1 VYILWCGVCVLKSI
15 GKFLVLCGDL
25 LQDAAW
31 PAEHRSTTDGLQQ
44 NFPTTTL
51 LSTPLNTAL
60 GIRAIARLRPAHIAH
75 ILV

>member
-1 VYILWCGVCVLKSI
+1 M
-15 GKFLVLCGDL
+15 GKFLVLSGDV

-31 PAEHRSTTDGLQQ
+31 SAGYRSRTDGLQL

>member
-1 VYILWCGVCVLKSI
+1 M
-15 GKFLVLCGDL
+15 
-25 LQDAAW
+25 LQG
-31 PAEHRSTTDGLQQ
+31 RSAGYRSRTDGLQQ

-60 GIRAIARLRPAHIAH
+60 GIRAIALLRPAHIAH

>member
-1 VYILWCGVCVLKSI
+1 M
-15 GKFLVLCGDL
+15 GKFLVPSGGLI
-25 LQDAAW
+25 QDAAW
-31 PAEHRSTTDGLQQ
+31 SAGYRSRTDVLQQ
-44 NFPTTTL
+44 NFSTTTL